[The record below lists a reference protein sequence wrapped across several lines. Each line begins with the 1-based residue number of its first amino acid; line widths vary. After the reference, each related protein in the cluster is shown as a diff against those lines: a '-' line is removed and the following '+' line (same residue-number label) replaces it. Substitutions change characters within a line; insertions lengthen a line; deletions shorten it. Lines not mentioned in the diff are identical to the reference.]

1 MSSHPRTRTA
11 RTRAGSRPK
20 DPPAD
25 SLPTTRTSPRHS
37 RRTASRRTASRRP
50 EPPYGQPPYG
60 QQPPQ
65 QPPGYGQDP
74 NQGWGQGQDPNQG
87 YGQPPPNYPAYGAD
101 PGGMGA
107 YSPTDAIGYGFGK
120 FKDNAG
126 AFLLLALV
134 AIGTGILIS
143 VIGSIVTGGDALFS
157 YDSDGFQFSPLAGV
171 FNILGQVAVTLF
183 GAALIRG
190 AFDAVDGRE
199 VTLGS
204 MFERWD
210 KIQVLVATLV
220 ISVLT
225 TIGFVLCVLPGF
237 VVIFLTWFAT
247 YFIVDRG
254 EDAVT
259 AIKSSFSFAS
269 KHVGPLLLLALLS
282 FLCFLAGAHRVPG
295 RAAGGLPRGVDRRGV
310 LRTVACRTSRSL
322 PDRSTTDDG
331 PAPRVGC
338 RAVAFVRA
346 AATAR
351 PRTAGRRRRR
361 VRARCSPSR

>member
-1 MSSHPRTRTA
+1 
-11 RTRAGSRPK
+11 
-20 DPPAD
+20 
-25 SLPTTRTSPRHS
+25 
-37 RRTASRRTASRRP
+37 
-50 EPPYGQPPYG
+50 
-60 QQPPQ
+60 
-65 QPPGYGQDP
+65 
-74 NQGWGQGQDPNQG
+74 
-87 YGQPPPNYPAYGAD
+87 
-101 PGGMGA
+101 MGP

-143 VIGSIVTGGDALFS
+143 IIGSIVTGGDALFS

-269 KHVGPLLLLALLS
+269 KNVGAAAA
-282 FLCFLAGAHRVPG
+282 AGPAVVPVLRGRRAGVPG
-295 RAAGGLPRGVDRRGV
+295 RPAGGLPRGHDRRGV
-310 LRTVACRTSRSL
+310 LLPSPPGPAGRSLTCLRYESRSGNS
-322 PDRSTTDDG
+322 RSG
-331 PAPRVGC
+331 S
-338 RAVAFVRA
+338 RA
-346 AATAR
+346 
-351 PRTAGRRRRR
+351 
-361 VRARCSPSR
+361 S

>member
-1 MSSHPRTRTA
+1 MSEQPPQDPY
-11 RTRAGSRPK
+11 GQNPGGQPPEGPPGGQPPY
-20 DPPAD
+20 DPNQPPAQ
-25 SLPTTRTSPRHS
+25 
-37 RRTASRRTASRRP
+37 
-50 EPPYGQPPYG
+50 PPYGQEPPAQPPYGQPPAQPPYG
-60 QQPPQ
+60 QQPP
-65 QPPGYGQDP
+65 GYPQDPNQGGGWGQDP
-74 NQGWGQGQDPNQG
+74 NQPPAQPPYGQQPPAQPPYGQQPYPQDPNQG

-101 PGGMGA
+101 PGGMRP
-107 YSPTDAIGYGFGK
+107 YSATDAIGYGFSK

-143 VIGSIVTGGDALFS
+143 VIGSIVTGGDALFT
-157 YDSDGFQFSPLAGV
+157 YDSDGFEFSPLAGV

-237 VVIFLTWFAT
+237 VVIFLTWFTT

-259 AIKSSFSFAS
+259 AIKSSFAFAS
-269 KHVGPLLLLALLS
+269 KHVGALLLLALLS
-282 FLCFLAGAHRVPG
+282 FLCFLAGLLACVV
-295 RAAGGLPRGVDRRGV
+295 GL
-310 LRTVACRTSRSL
+310 LVAYPVVTI
-322 PDRSTTDDG
+322 
-331 PAPRVGC
+331 
-338 RAVAFVRA
+338 A
-346 AATAR
+346 AAYSY
-351 PRTAGRRRRR
+351 RRLQDQP
-361 VRARCSPSR
+361 VAP